1 MKIFLRCW
9 ICPEH
14 AVRWVT
20 IQRNV
25 KWAQPPTN
33 SPDKIFVLNFE
44 TNNVCLCQM
53 SLFRI
58 KAQKKDDMIF
68 WISFYAVESALNMQ
82 CTGVPCNVM
91 RSEHGLLLILLT
103 KYVYWIL
110 RQTTF
115 VFVSKFSTKK
125 DDMTWFFE
133 DLFTVLNLSWTC
145 CARGYHAT

>member
-1 MKIFLRCW
+1 MLLLTKFPESPKELPRSYKNFRLEILTIFTLLFWSKRNQKDMK
-9 ICPEH
+9 
-14 AVRWVT
+14 
-20 IQRNV
+20 
-25 KWAQPPTN
+25 
-33 SPDKIFVLNFE
+33 
-44 TNNVCLCQM
+44 
-53 SLFRI
+53 LFS
-58 KAQKKDDMIF
+58 KKVQKYDMRF
-68 WISFYAVESALNMQ
+68 WRSFYSDESAMNML